1 MEIKLDYSLTVDE
14 FLEVVES
21 VGWKTYSKQQAKK
34 ALENTMYAVSVKV
47 DGDIAGIG
55 RVVGDNSIVCILT
68 DICVKPKFQGMGIGS
83 MIVRKL
89 KQLIENSVKPGEKM
103 QVELTPT
110 AGNEELYK
118 KAGIKGGHVILLNG
132 HDSPYYESTK
142 EQAILAL
149 HTYPGGLQIGGGVNS
164 ENAGEYL
171 SAGASHVIVTS
182 YVFKDGR
189 ISWENLNKMKET
201 VGKEKLVLD
210 LSCRRKDGKYYIVT
224 DRWQKFT
231 DVTVTLDIMKEL
243 GSYCDEFLVHAVDVE
258 GKARGVETELASL
271 LGEYKGN
278 PVTYAGGVGSMKDIE
293 DLRKYGKDRLD
304 VTVGSALDLFGGN
317 ISFSELIK
325 L

>member
-1 MEIKLDYSLTVDE
+1 MWDVQESKRQEVSGSCSSPQSFRGKVTLDKRNGIFYNGQRKVSEITEEEKRISQMRFRPCIDIHNGKVKQIVGGSLTDVQD
-14 FLEVVES
+14 
-21 VGWKTYSKQQAKK
+21 QAS
-34 ALENTMYAVSVKV
+34 ENFVSEQDASFYA
-47 DGDIAGIG
+47 
-55 RVVGDNSIVCILT
+55 
-68 DICVKPKFQGMGIGS
+68 
-83 MIVRKL
+83 
-89 KQLIENSVKPGEKM
+89 
-103 QVELTPT
+103 
-110 AGNEELYK
+110 ELYK

-142 EQAILAL
+142 EQALLAL
-149 HTYPGGLQIGGGVNS
+149 HTYSGGLQIGGGVNS

-171 SAGASHVIVTS
+171 DAGASHVIVTS

-189 ISWENLNKMKET
+189 ISWENLNRMKET